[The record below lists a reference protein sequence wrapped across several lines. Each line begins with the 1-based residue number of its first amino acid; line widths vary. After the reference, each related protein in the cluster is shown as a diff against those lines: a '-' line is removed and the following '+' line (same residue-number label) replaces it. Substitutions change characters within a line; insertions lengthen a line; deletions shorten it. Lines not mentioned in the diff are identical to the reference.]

1 MACALSY
8 VRGGPDQFDTC
19 LVGLATP
26 NWRYPDDEVFHRKND
41 LHIRNLTP
49 ASTILQ
55 ASHRNM
61 SIRAVLLF

>member
-1 MACALSY
+1 MSLS
-8 VRGGPDQFDTC
+8 QKLTC
-19 LVGLATP
+19 LIPGVQSRSVT
-26 NWRYPDDEVFHRKND
+26 VKND

-49 ASTILQ
+49 GSTILQ